1 MSLAPKNMGSPRR
14 KSDFPCFCLKF
25 KLHPQG
31 IPHFFSVPLKKSSS
45 SNEFY
50 NLPLKNF
57 IAPQPGGEGGASI
70 KIMYAIAETPVVSRI
85 NGPNL
90 VLWHI

>member
-1 MSLAPKNMGSPRR
+1 MSLPPKNMGSPRR

-31 IPHFFSVPLKKSSS
+31 NHIFFCTTKEILK
-45 SNEFY
+45 FY

-57 IAPQPGGEGGASI
+57 IAPQPGGGEG
-70 KIMYAIAETPVVSRI
+70 VR
-85 NGPNL
+85 
-90 VLWHI
+90 VLK